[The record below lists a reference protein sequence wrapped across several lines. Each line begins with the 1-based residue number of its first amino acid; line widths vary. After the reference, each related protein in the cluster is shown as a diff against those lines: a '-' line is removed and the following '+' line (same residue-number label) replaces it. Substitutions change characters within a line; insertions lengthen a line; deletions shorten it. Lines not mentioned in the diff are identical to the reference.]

1 MPTEVAPA
9 EGAGMDTQVSYP
21 RPDPKPMPRFEVT
34 EDIVISG
41 IAGRFPESDNMDE
54 YAHNLFSNVDM
65 VTADDRRWPVGLN
78 DSLGSRTGKLK
89 DIDKF
94 DSSYFSTLTLL
105 ADAMDPQARI
115 MLETTYEAICDA
127 GVCPQ
132 TLRGTKTGVYI
143 GINTVACADGLPQD
157 DFNDCRRKE
166 AALWVY
172 GSSKALYANRIS
184 FLFDFHGP
192 STLIDTACSASMVA
206 LTNAL
211 QDIRTGNCDSAI
223 IATGN
228 LTQSPFSN
236 GIYQSIGLL
245 ASDGKCKVWD
255 KKADGFVRS
264 ETVGAIFLQ
273 KKSVAK
279 RIYSTLL
286 HAKTNTDGFKSIGL
300 FSPFWLRQRDL
311 MIETYHEAGVDPN
324 DIKFFESH
332 GTGTNVGDPQEAKAI
347 ADAYCHDRK
356 EPLLLGAVK
365 SNLGHSEGS
374 SGLCSVAKV
383 IVAFENKCIP
393 ANLHFEEPK
402 PEIECVVNKTLI
414 PVMKNTPF
422 ENGIVGVNSFGV
434 GGVNAHALLKANDK
448 EATPETYKIADVI
461 PRLVNVSG
469 RTEEAVNYVFDF
481 IQNNPKKAHRDFLAL
496 LNDSMKTLTIK
507 GSSNFPHRGYMIIKE
522 SEVQEGPDT
531 QYEYQRTV
539 SIANRANPVWLV
551 FSGMGSQ
558 WTGMAKT
565 LMPLEKFRES
575 ITRAAETLKPFGV
588 DLMHL
593 LLSDDE
599 MALKRSPT
607 NAFVAITSMQ
617 LALYDVFCLLDIE
630 VVGIIGHSFG
640 EVACA
645 YADGCLTLE
654 QAVLTAY
661 WRGKI
666 VETAKLPKGMLAA
679 VGLTW
684 EETKK
689 RCPDGIVAACHNG
702 ADSVTISGLYDNM
715 AKFVEQLK
723 SENIFARE
731 VAGGDYPYHSP
742 FMNIVAPQLL
752 ESLNKVIPNPKPR
765 SEKWVSTSFPR
776 ESWTEEKARYAS
788 GEYFTSN
795 LISPVLFNEGMR
807 EIGKNSY
814 VIEVAPHSL
823 FESIF
828 KRCFP
833 SLAYTGLMKRTD
845 PDNLNYFLSAIGK
858 LYTLGINPSIENL
871 YPKVEWP
878 ACRGTQSISS
888 LMKWDHDRTY
898 EVKKFPEFHNYA
910 TASDFVMKF
919 SLLESDWH
927 FLKDHAVDGRVIFP
941 ATGYLLMAWR
951 RLAAMKG
958 QPWMK
963 TPVHFENVRFFRPT
977 LLSETTEVK
986 FTIRVLEGTGDFTIS
1001 EGNNIAATGKV
1012 SIPEDPI
1019 LEMQDQLDE
1028 KEEINEDEEEDKMH
1042 ELLFNKDIY
1051 KELRIR
1057 GYDYGPK
1064 FQGLI
1069 EARGDGRRGKAK
1081 WTGHWVSF
1089 VDSVMH
1095 LALVALPIRAL
1106 FIPIGFQSIRCDPN
1120 VLFEA
1125 IEQVKKQK
1133 EDEVED
1139 ENAEKPE
1146 FFYFSEKAQEK
1157 KALDEINP
1165 NDDIKGTDVIAE
1177 IRPDMSGQETEEAD
1191 ALVKQQLKA
1200 TLVQGEE
1207 RMATEILGI
1216 TNIGLESQNVDE
1228 DKISIL
1234 PVSFDLNFRSIVT
1247 KGLEIKGFI
1256 PVNVPRRP
1264 GQQGLTLEKYEHIP
1278 HMEDSAIDPEVKEEL
1293 VEYIQV
1299 CCALAEKL
1307 SQTNGKVSKLALNGY
1322 KLADEEVVKKHTD
1335 VPGDNEKLM
1344 NLLKELIALKVDDNQ
1359 NVIDDKREPMRIEEA
1374 VKEIIDKKE
1383 NNLSS
1388 DLLNTIVTSE
1398 RFIRPLIDLILENS
1412 TDKSQIKV
1420 LEVNPCKNI
1429 IATELIEKIKASCIG
1444 LINVDYVIAN
1454 PSPTTIPE
1462 ETKSLNLKTL
1472 EWDLNTNQFIKD
1484 VQSLDLLVYR
1494 MTNKVSELWKM
1505 EDMVTALSDTLKDNG
1520 FLFLTSRSKLT
1531 PPEVTISELMDI
1543 NPSEDLLAS
1552 KEIDQFIEAAAK
1564 VNLQLVSRKSDS
1576 LTTSIVVFR
1585 KLKPLVR
1592 EPYVLN
1598 IPNGKYEQWVEPL
1611 KEIIL
1616 ANKDAD
1622 DPKIIWLVANDTA
1635 ANGILG
1641 LANCLRL
1648 EPGGNNIRCIFDY
1661 DNKLPK
1667 DVDFNKQPYSDL
1679 RKLDLVFNVLK
1690 DDNWGTCRHITLRE
1704 EQETIETEHAYL
1716 NVVTRGDMSSLKW
1729 FDAHHKYFPSLP
1741 QNEKKEQ
1748 EVLCNVYYSALNF
1761 KDVVLVSGKIQPG
1774 PEGALFDC
1782 IIGLEFA
1789 GRRSDNGKRVMGM
1802 VPFKGIATTL
1812 LTYKDYL
1819 WDVPDEW
1826 TLEDAATV
1834 PVVYTTAYYALIMRG
1849 GLLEGESVLI
1859 HSGAG
1864 GVGQAAIFICQSM
1877 GCEVYVTVGNEE
1889 KREFIKKKFGI
1900 DDAHIG
1906 NSHDVSFE
1914 RQFMTVSKGKGID
1927 VVLNSL
1933 TEDKL
1938 QASVRCLAPNGRFL
1952 EIGKYDM
1959 QMNKNLGLFAFLNNI
1974 SFHGVGLDCIF
1985 REGPQSKKL
1994 QSFMKEMTR
2003 LLNEGIKNGVVKPI
2017 ERTVYGT
2024 KQAEHAFRYMTTG
2037 KHVGKVLIK
2046 IRDEE
2051 KDKIVVT
2058 PKPLVVKATTR
2069 TWFHPSKTYII
2080 AGGLGGFGLELAYW
2094 TVLRGAKK
2102 LILTSRTGIKNAY
2115 QKLYLKRFK
2124 EFGKLIEDYKIDLTV
2139 STHNVTTLE
2148 GANKL
2153 IDDANAK
2160 GPVGGVFNLALVL
2173 HDAFIENQ
2181 TVESFKECCEPK
2193 LEGLIHLDKVTQ
2205 AKCPKLDY
2213 FVAFSS
2219 LTSGR
2224 GNAGQANYGYA
2235 NSGMER
2241 ICELRRAKGLPG
2253 LAIQWGP
2260 IGDVGIVAEQLLASE
2275 EKADMMKLFAGILLQ
2290 RISSCLDVLDRFMQT
2305 THPVLASTVKADLE
2319 HDAGASEDEVLQQ
2332 LCNHLGID
2340 KRPNDETLG
2349 DVGLDSMAAVEI
2361 QQRLERDYDISLALS
2376 DIKKITVGELKEF
2389 RDGKKESLKQY
2400 AADIKKAR
2408 ANLSQ
2413 IKFDIPNEQTT
2424 MLNDVKTGKPV
2435 FFLPPIE
2442 GIFESLKTLAK
2453 EINRPVVA
2461 LNWMRTMQELKDI
2474 KKVAM
2479 YYKEKLKQ
2487 LSPDGNYDVL
2497 GHSFGAVIGIHMCRK
2512 KVPMNTLMIL
2522 DPFDPTGLQDDW
2534 NVDER
2539 FEMVFTYLRA
2549 YIPDRII
2556 GQIQKDVMEIKGEQA
2571 RVTKLI
2577 ELMKHYGGKHLI
2589 GKDVDDIIRGSF
2601 ERADMVIK
2609 YKKKNMEKMKS
2620 VSQAHSSKVVK
2631 KKLRQVQTDVSLI
2644 KLLKK
2649 EEDFTVLQDEMLT
2662 SYGFKREDFVGRFD
2676 IYTVIGNEADFLT
2689 THLQKV
2695 SGIIKEKI
2703 EKNN

>member
-1 MPTEVAPA
+1 MDMNGMSGEPIP

-21 RPDPKPMPRFEVT
+21 RPKPKPMPKFEIT

-41 IAGRFPESDNMDE
+41 ISGRFPESDNMDE
-54 YAHNLFSNVDM
+54 YAHNLFSNIDM
-65 VTADDRRWPVGLN
+65 VTADDRRWPIAFN
-78 DSLGSRTGKLK
+78 DGLGSRTGKLK
-89 DIDKF
+89 QIDKF

-115 MLETTYEAICDA
+115 MLETTYESIIDA

-132 TLRGTKTGVYI
+132 SLRGTKTGVYV

-157 DFNDCRRKE
+157 DYNDCRRKE

-172 GSSKALYANRIS
+172 GSAKPLYANRIS

-211 QDIRTGNCDSAI
+211 QDIRTGNCDAAI
-223 IATGN
+223 VATGN
-228 LTQSPFSN
+228 LTQAPFSN

-264 ETVGAIFLQ
+264 ETVGSIFLQ
-273 KKSVAK
+273 KRSDAK
-279 RIYSTLL
+279 RVYATVL

-311 MIETYHEAGVDPN
+311 MIETYQEAGVDPN
-324 DIKFFESH
+324 EIKFFESH

-347 ADAYCHDRK
+347 ADAYCHERK

-374 SGLCSVAKV
+374 SGLCSLAKV

-393 ANLHFEEPK
+393 ANLHYEEPK

-434 GGVNAHALLKANDK
+434 GGVNAHALLKSNER
-448 EATPETYKIADVI
+448 EATDDTYNICDPI

-469 RTEEAVNYVFDF
+469 RNEAAVNYIFDF
-481 IQNNPKKAHRDFLAL
+481 IENNPKKVHKDFLAL
-496 LNDSMKTLTIK
+496 LGESMKTQIIK
-507 GSSNFPHRGYMIIKE
+507 GSSNFPYRGYMIVKE
-522 SEVQEGPDT
+522 KSNENSSLK
-531 QYEYQRTV
+531 QYEYERT
-539 SIANRANPVWLV
+539 ICDANRPNPVWLC

-558 WTGMAKT
+558 WTGMAKK
-565 LMPLEKFRES
+565 LMPIKTFS
-575 ITRAAETLKPFGV
+575 DTLKQCAATLEQFGI
-588 DLMHL
+588 DLWHL
-593 LLSDDE
+593 LLSDDDT
-599 MALKRSPT
+599 ALKKCPT

-617 LALYDVFCLLDIE
+617 IALYDTFCLLGIE

-654 QAVLTAY
+654 QTVLTAY

-666 VETAKLPKGMLAA
+666 VETSKLPKGMLAA
-679 VGLTW
+679 VGMTW
-684 EETKK
+684 DETKR

-702 ADSVTISGLYDNM
+702 SDSVTISGLYDNM

-723 SENIFARE
+723 TENIFARE
-731 VAGGDYPYHSP
+731 VAGGDFPYHSP
-742 FMNIVAPQLL
+742 FMNIVAAPLI
-752 ESLNKVIPNPKPR
+752 EALNKVIPNPKQR
-765 SEKWVSTSFPR
+765 SERWVSTSFPR
-776 ESWTEEKARYAS
+776 EQWESETAKYAS
-788 GEYFTSN
+788 GEYFTN
-795 LISPVLFNEGMR
+795 NMISPVLFNEGMR

-814 VIEVAPHSL
+814 IIEVAPHSL

-833 SLAYTGLMKRTD
+833 SLTYTGLMKRTES
-845 PDNLNYFLSAIGK
+845 DNLTFFMSAIGR
-858 LYTLGINPSIENL
+858 LFTLGLNPTIENF

-878 ACRGTQSISS
+878 VCRGTQSISS
-888 LMKWDHDRTY
+888 LMKWDHERCY

-919 SLLESDWH
+919 SLLEADWN

-941 ATGYLLMAWR
+941 ATGYLMMAWR
-951 RLAAMKG
+951 RLAAMRG

-963 TPVHFENVRFFRPT
+963 TPVHFENVRFYRPT

-986 FTIRVLEGTGDFTIS
+986 FIIRVLEGTGDFTIS
-1001 EGNNIAATGKV
+1001 ENNAIACTGKV

-1028 KEEINEDEEEDKMH
+1028 EINEDKDDEKMH
-1042 ELLFNKDIY
+1042 EILYNKDIY

-1057 GYDYGPK
+1057 GYDYGQK
-1064 FQGLI
+1064 FQGLV

-1095 LALVALPIRAL
+1095 LALVALPIRTL

-1125 IEQVKKQK
+1125 IEKVKKEK
-1133 EDEVED
+1133 EEETED
-1139 ENAEKPE
+1139 NEEKPE
-1146 FFYFSEKAQEK
+1146 FFYFRENNKAK
-1157 KALDEINP
+1157 GLDEINTEE
-1165 NDDIKGTDVIAE
+1165 DIKGTEIISE
-1177 IRPDMSGQETEEAD
+1177 IRPDMDENETKEAD
-1191 ALVKQQLKA
+1191 YVVKQQIKA
-1200 TLVQGEE
+1200 AMG
-1207 RMATEILGI
+1207 
-1216 TNIGLESQNVDE
+1216 NE

-1247 KGLEIKGFI
+1247 RGLEIKGFI

-1264 GQQGLTLEKYEHIP
+1264 GQQGLTLEKYDFIP
-1278 HMEDSAIDPEVKEEL
+1278 HFEDMAIESPFKDNL
-1293 VEYIQV
+1293 IEYISV
-1299 CCALAEKL
+1299 CCALAEKV
-1307 SQTNGKVSKLALNGY
+1307 SQITPKVSKPVLNGY
-1322 KLADEEVVKKHTD
+1322 KSANEALVKKYTEI
-1335 VPGDNEKLM
+1335 PEDNWRLM
-1344 NLLKELIALKVDDNQ
+1344 KLLKELVDLKMDSNQ
-1359 NVIDDKREPMRIEEA
+1359 NVIDENKKESVDLEVAI
-1374 VKEIIDKKE
+1374 KEIIEKTE
-1383 NNLSS
+1383 NNLTT
-1388 DLLNTIVTSE
+1388 DLINTVNTSE
-1398 RFIRPLIDLILENS
+1398 RFIRPFVDLVLENS
-1412 TDKSQIKV
+1412 TDKTQMKV
-1420 LEVNPCKNI
+1420 LEMNASQSVFGHQ
-1429 IATELIEKIKASCIG
+1429 LINKIKDSCIG
-1444 LINVDYVIAN
+1444 LINVDYTIVN
-1454 PSPTTIPE
+1454 TCPSNIPE
-1462 ETKSLNLKTL
+1462 ETKALNLKTL

-1484 VQSLDLLVYR
+1484 IQSLDLLVYQ
-1494 MTNKVSELWKM
+1494 MTNKVVNSWKL
-1505 EDMVTALSDTLKDNG
+1505 EDQIHALSDTLKFNG
-1520 FLFLTSRSKLT
+1520 FLFLMGRSKLT
-1531 PPEVTISELMDI
+1531 PPENTVYELLGQNSSHGI
-1543 NPSEDLLAS
+1543 LSV
-1552 KEIDQFIEAAAK
+1552 KELDRFIELAPKAGLK
-1564 VNLQLVSRKSDS
+1564 LVGKKSDS
-1576 LTTSIVVFR
+1576 YTTNIAVFR
-1585 KLKPLVR
+1585 KVMTDRRKPI
-1592 EPYVLN
+1592 VLN
-1598 IPNGKYEQWVEPL
+1598 IPNGNYEDWVEPL
-1611 KEIIL
+1611 KKIVVE
-1616 ANKDAD
+1616 NKDSD
-1622 DPKIIWLVANDTA
+1622 DPKNIWLVANDSPY
-1635 ANGILG
+1635 NGTIG
-1641 LANCLRL
+1641 LLNCLRQ
-1648 EPGGNNIRCIFDY
+1648 ESGGVFVRCIFDY
-1661 DNKLPK
+1661 DQKLDK
-1667 DVDFNKQPYSDL
+1667 EVDFEKSPYNEL
-1679 RKLDLVFNVLK
+1679 FETDLVCNIFKNGK
-1690 DDNWGTCRHITLRE
+1690 WGSLRHILLPE
-1704 EQETIETEHAYL
+1704 EQETIDSEHAYL

-1729 FDAHHKYFPSLP
+1729 FDAHHKYFPNLAEK
-1741 QNEKKEQ
+1741 NKKEQ

-1789 GRRSDNGKRVMGM
+1789 GRRSDNGKKVMGM

-1819 WDVPDEW
+1819 WDVPDDW

-1849 GLLEGESVLI
+1849 SLQEGESVLI

-1889 KREFIKKKFGI
+1889 KRQFIKSKFGI
-1900 DDAHIG
+1900 DDDHIG

-1914 RQFMTVSKGKGID
+1914 RQFMTISKGKGVD

-1938 QASVRCLAPNGRFL
+1938 QASLRCLAPNGRFL

-1985 REGPQSKKL
+1985 REGPSSKKL
-1994 QSFMKEMTR
+1994 QSFMKEITR
-2003 LLNEGIKNGVVKPI
+2003 LLNDGIARGVVKPI
-2017 ERTVYGT
+2017 EKTVFNV
-2024 KQAEHAFRYMTTG
+2024 KQSEQAFRYMTTG

-2051 KDKIVVT
+2051 REQIVIT

-2069 TWFHPSKTYII
+2069 TWFHPIKTYII
-2080 AGGLGGFGLELAYW
+2080 IGGLGGFGLELAYW

-2115 QKLYLKRFK
+2115 QQLYLKRFK
-2124 EFGKLIEDYKIDLTV
+2124 EFGKLIEDYKIDITI
-2139 STHNVTTLE
+2139 STHNLTTLE
-2148 GANKL
+2148 GTNAL
-2153 IDDANAK
+2153 IDEANTK

-2173 HDAFIENQ
+2173 KDAMLENQ
-2181 TVESFKECCEPK
+2181 TAETFRECCEPK
-2193 LEGLIHLDKVTQ
+2193 LEGLLNLDVVTQ
-2205 AKCPKLDY
+2205 KKCPELDY

-2224 GNAGQANYGYA
+2224 GNAGQTNYGYA

-2241 ICELRRAKGLPG
+2241 ICEIRRAKGLPG
-2253 LAIQWGP
+2253 LSIQWGP
-2260 IGDVGIVAEQLLASE
+2260 IGDVGIVAEQLLASD

-2290 RISSCLDVLDRFMQT
+2290 RISSCFDVLDRFMQC
-2305 THPVLASTVKADLE
+2305 PNAVMASTVKADLE
-2319 HDAGASEDEVLQQ
+2319 HQSGTSEDEVLHQ

-2389 RDGKKESLKQY
+2389 RDGKKDSLKQY

-2424 MLNDVKTGKPV
+2424 LINEVKTGKPI

-2442 GIFESLKTLAK
+2442 GIFESLRALAK
-2453 EINRPVVA
+2453 ELDRPVVA
-2461 LNWMRTMQELKDI
+2461 LNWMKAMQEIKDI
-2474 KKVAM
+2474 KKVAI

-2487 LSPDGNYDVL
+2487 LAPEGDYDLV
-2497 GHSFGAVIGIHMCRK
+2497 GHSFGAVIGIQMCRK
-2512 KVPMNTLMIL
+2512 KVPIRALVLL
-2522 DPFDPTGLQDDW
+2522 DPFDPTGLQNQDW
-2534 NVDER
+2534 NIDER
-2539 FEMVFTYLRA
+2539 FEMVFTYLKA
-2549 YIPDRII
+2549 YIPERII
-2556 GQIQKDVMEIKGEQA
+2556 NQIQKDVMEIKGEQA
-2571 RVTKLI
+2571 RITKLI
-2577 ELMKHYGGKHLI
+2577 ELMKHYGGKHLH
-2589 GKDVDDIIRGSF
+2589 GKDVEDIIRGSF

-2609 YKKKNMEKMKS
+2609 YKKKNIEKMKS
-2620 VSQAHSSKVVK
+2620 ISQTHSSKVVK
-2631 KKLRQVQTDVSLI
+2631 KKLKQVTTDVSLI

-2649 EEDFTVLQDEMLT
+2649 EEDFQVLQETALN
-2662 SYGFKREDFVGRFD
+2662 SYGFRREDFVGRFD
-2676 IYTVIGNEADFLT
+2676 VYTVLGSEADFLT
-2689 THLQKV
+2689 THLEKV
-2695 SGIIKEKI
+2695 TETITSKLNK
-2703 EKNN
+2703 K